1 MYVFNPFP
9 PPTVVGNLFYLWY
22 IDSNHF
28 SVKDGQSQIQYVG
41 VISTQPNKLSSLM
54 LFQRAKLIEQYLVV
68 VF

>member
-1 MYVFNPFP
+1 MGFNPFP
-9 PPTVVGNLFYLWY
+9 PPTVVGNLFYLWC

-28 SVKDGQSQIQYVG
+28 SVKDGQSQIQYVCI
-41 VISTQPNKLSSLM
+41 ISTQPNKLSSLM